1 MVLEEI
7 LLSYD
12 TSFHLSSFEMVKS
25 TQLIPDT
32 RSLDEKIRE
41 LSELSRQLTSKE
53 NYEEK
58 EDLLALPFE
67 RFFHEHFSLAFSVS
81 HLPQKERYLLKA
93 LIAAGQGELLENIL
107 SFEEFCR
114 DLEPVEIFYREM
126 GGIVGYQKLALEL
139 LRDHN
144 RVEKEVLYFPPTGY
158 DISQDTPFVRKAIQ
172 EGIET
177 LPFLG
182 EIYPVGGAADRL
194 GLKEEKTGRALP
206 AARLKFL
213 QTNLLERLL
222 RDLMAREYLYYKLFG
237 RQIITPVALMTSNE
251 KEGDEHI
258 REILK
263 SAHHFGRGEE
273 NFFLFRQPLV
283 PTFTS
288 EGSWCLQNESR
299 LKLKPGGH
307 GVIWKLAKQ
316 EGVFDWFKERGR
328 KKALI
333 RQINNPIAGVDY
345 ALLAFTGLGFLEN
358 RPFGFASCQRRLKS
372 KEGMNVIRERRGE
385 TSSQVVLTN
394 IEYCEFAHH
403 GIEDAPLHDGENYSR
418 FPSNTNILFADL
430 EAVRE
435 KVESN
440 PLPGMILNFKEGE
453 HWVAGGLISEP
464 IARIETTMQNIAD
477 SFVTTLDVFDSN
489 CAQNTLQSFLTYN
502 KRRKTISAT
511 KKEYQPGGPLLETP
525 LGCLYDFVENSR
537 ELLSEFCN
545 VELPAKLTSE
555 QFIEQG
561 PSFLFHYHPA
571 LGPLFSLI
579 GQKIQR
585 GKIVSGSEIQLEI
598 TNLKLEDFTIS
609 GYFNVLTDAVMG
621 HFDEDNRLRFSERAG
636 SAIMKNIRVVNDP
649 SKNESFTVL
658 IEENGQFIAEGVSF
672 LGTHFIKI
680 PKNTLVRATQKES
693 SISLTYE
700 EKKECSFHSYHLDNE
715 EKIKLHS

>member
-1 MVLEEI
+1 
-7 LLSYD
+7 
-12 TSFHLSSFEMVKS
+12 MVKS
-25 TQLIPDT
+25 SQLLPDC
-32 RSLDEKIRE
+32 RSLDEKISE
-41 LSELSRQLTSKE
+41 LSELCRELASKE
-53 NYEEK
+53 SYDDK
-58 EDLLALPFE
+58 EDLLAPFFE
-67 RFFHEHFSLAFSVS
+67 RFFHDHFGLAFSVN

-93 LIAAGQGELLENIL
+93 LIAAGQGDLLENIT

-114 DLEPVEIFYREM
+114 GLEPVETFYREM
-126 GGIVGYQKLALEL
+126 GGLVGYQKLALEL

-144 RVEKEVLYFPPTGY
+144 RVEKGVLYFPPTGY
-158 DISQDTPFVRKAIQ
+158 DISQDSPFVRRAIIK
-172 EGIET
+172 GIET

-194 GLKEEKTGRALP
+194 GLKEEKTGRSLP

-222 RDLMAREYLYYKLFG
+222 RDLVAREYLYYKLFG
-237 RQIITPVALMTSNE
+237 RQITIPVALMTSNE

-263 SAHHFGRGEE
+263 SNRYFGRGEE
-273 NFFLFRQPLV
+273 NFFLFSQPLV

-288 EGSWCLQNESR
+288 EGQWCLLNSTA

-316 EGVFDWFKERGR
+316 EGLFDWFRERGR

-358 RPFGFASCQRRLKS
+358 RPFGFASCQRRLMS
-372 KEGMNVIRERRGE
+372 KEGMNVIREKRSE
-385 TSSQVVLTN
+385 TKSQVVLTN

-430 EAVRE
+430 EAVEE
-435 KVESN
+435 KIESN
-440 PLPGMILNFKEGE
+440 PLPGMILNFKRGE
-453 HWVAGGLISEP
+453 HWKSGEFVTEP

-477 SFVTTLDVFDSN
+477 SFVTTLDVFDPN
-489 CAQNTLQSFLTYN
+489 CAQNALQSFLTFN

-511 KKEYQPGGPLLETP
+511 KKEYQPGGSLLETP

-537 ELLSEFCN
+537 ELLGEFCHVKLPPKQT
-545 VELPAKLTSE
+545 VEE
-555 QFIEQG
+555 FIEKG

-585 GKIVSGSEIQLEI
+585 GEIIRGSEIQLEI
-598 TNLKLEDFTIS
+598 TDLLLEDFTIS
-609 GYFNVLTDAVMG
+609 GSFNLLADAVTG
-621 HFDEDNRLRFSERAG
+621 HFDEESRLRFSERRGA
-636 SAIMKNIRVVNDP
+636 AIFKNIRVANNP
-649 SKNESFTVL
+649 AKNESLTIQ
-658 IEENGQFIAEGVSF
+658 IEENGLFFAENVSF
-672 LGTHFIKI
+672 IGSHLIKV
-680 PKNTLVRATQKES
+680 PKNTLVRAIQDKEF
-693 SISLTYE
+693 ISFVYE
-700 EKKECSFHSYHLDNE
+700 ERSKEGIYSYCIDRE
-715 EKIKLHS
+715 EKIKLYS